1 MNNKIKM
8 ALDVI
13 MTVIFICLIK
23 LSFTGVTVHEILG
36 IGILVLFII
45 HNILNYKWIAAVC
58 TNFFTDKVKGKAK
71 FMFVLNVLLF
81 VFTSFT
87 VISGILISQS
97 LFPEISLS
105 DTSVWSPLHHFAA
118 YSSLVLISVHLGLHW
133 SMIIN
138 FFKKVLK
145 MRNENGTRTW
155 LARVI
160 ALALAIFGVKA
171 LINQNI
177 QTNFTA
183 PFVSQSQNI
192 SSSATL
198 DDNQSGISQS
208 TDNGTLVETTSLEE
222 YLSKL
227 YCSGCHN
234 RCPLTNLRCSRGNSY
249 KQQAVEEYQ
258 QSQSSSS
265 TADSSSSITKNSS
278 DSIQDDS
285 NNSQI
290 TADSSTSDSPSLE
303 DYLSKLT
310 CSGCGKRCPL
320 TNLKCGR
327 GNSYKQQATTEY
339 NQKYSQ
345 ITTSTTSSSS
355 ITVSKL
361 STTTTNSNT
370 TTSSTAAST
379 DSNSSSASALDIIGI
394 MSFVIAGTHYA
405 VTLPKKLKQK

>member
-23 LSFTGVTVHEILG
+23 LSFTGITVHEILG

-45 HNILNYKWIAAVC
+45 HNILNYKWIAAVY

-177 QTNFTA
+177 QADFTA

-192 SSSATL
+192 SSSAAL
-198 DDNQSGISQS
+198 DNNQSGISQS
-208 TDNGTLVETTSLEE
+208 TDNGTVVETTSLEE

-249 KQQAVEEYQ
+249 KQEATKEYQ

-265 TADSSSSITKNSS
+265 ST
-278 DSIQDDS
+278 Q
-285 NNSQI
+285 NNSNSTQI
-290 TADSSTSDSPSLE
+290 TADSSTSDSPSLN

-320 TNLKCGR
+320 TNLGCGR

-345 ITTSTTSSSS
+345 TTTSTTSNSSV
-355 ITVSKL
+355 TVSKL
-361 STTTTNSNT
+361 STTTT
-370 TTSSTAAST
+370 SSSATST
-379 DSNSSSASALDIIGI
+379 DSNSSSASALDVIGI